1 MFAGNGSTATGK
13 LSLNYT
19 NGLPA
24 VTVSNGTVSLANPLA
39 VQNSTVNV
47 STGGVVSFAQGQ
59 TSATVTMDDLA
70 LVPGAEGKAPAV
82 RFVFH
87 RQGNQSVYGDI
98 VAHYAPDHGKAVE
111 IGKVAGVAVYVPNAT
126 RKEQLPLTLPTG
138 TSLHGGKLT
147 VRFNERADAGG
158 KLIAEATLDIP

>member
-1 MFAGNGSTATGK
+1 MI
-13 LSLNYT
+13 
-19 NGLPA
+19 
-24 VTVSNGTVSLANPLA
+24 VR
-39 VQNSTVNV
+39 
-47 STGGVVSFAQGQ
+47 QGQ